1 MPICGNDCIYK
12 AVRGEYVMIL
22 KKLHIYNFKL
32 FEDIE
37 LQFKPGFN
45 LILGD
50 NGVGKTTI
58 LEAATVAASGF
69 LAGMEDVTTRNIYK
83 SDAHYK
89 IIKDNNGIPNKSY
102 DYPTEIESTIS
113 YNGTDYTWSRI
124 KTNSR
129 TSINPKDIL
138 KVSRELINGTEDRI
152 LPVLSYQSA
161 SRQWVQARKDANEKK
176 RKQLHNRRCGYLG
189 CLDKTAN
196 LAVVNN
202 WCAQMEWSAL
212 RMNNVS
218 ENYRQFGEIVS
229 KFMSIMNDGIKS
241 KVIYQPN
248 SETLLYYENG
258 EYKEIEDLS
267 AGYQSILNLV
277 LDLAYRMAILNPDEG
292 ENISKVEG
300 IVFIDEIDSNLHP
313 KWQWRIVEALTMTFP
328 NVQFIAATHSPIIVS
343 SCQNASIISID
354 EKQHIRYIDDSY
366 AFSVNEILRDMLG
379 YYQRPAKI
387 EDLIEAFNKNMD
399 RDEYGE
405 AKNVLAELI
414 RILGEEHPEVIALK
428 SEYEIETEE

>member
-1 MPICGNDCIYK
+1 MLKFLY
-12 AVRGEYVMIL
+12 IL
-22 KKLHIYNFKL
+22 FYLA
-32 FEDIE
+32 
-37 LQFKPGFN
+37 QQVN

-267 AGYQSILNLV
+267 AGYQSILNLI

-405 AKNVLAELI
+405 AKD
-414 RILGEEHPEVIALK
+414 
-428 SEYEIETEE
+428 

>member
-1 MPICGNDCIYK
+1 MKFLY
-12 AVRGEYVMIL
+12 IL
-22 KKLHIYNFKL
+22 FYLA
-32 FEDIE
+32 
-37 LQFKPGFN
+37 QQVN

-267 AGYQSILNLV
+267 AGYQSILNLI

-405 AKNVLAELI
+405 AKD
-414 RILGEEHPEVIALK
+414 
-428 SEYEIETEE
+428 